1 MKSMIHDG
9 TLMAA
14 GELGKTNKI
23 KQIMEVAAPTRQTGL
38 PQRASGMSGFWARY
52 LKAVRLVNR

>member
-1 MKSMIHDG
+1 MIHDG

-14 GELGKTNKI
+14 GELGKTNRI
-23 KQIMEVAAPTRQTGL
+23 KQIMEVAAPIRQTGL

-52 LKAVRLVNR
+52 LKAVRLVNK